1 MAAETTEI
9 SLSDIA
15 AFLPGEIQVEEK
27 QESGKEE
34 TASPET
40 SEAGEDSTTPEEQAP
55 APASEEETD
64 KEESDDAGEEDS
76 DSEDE
81 EEKSEEDEGRPKA
94 AEKLLKRIDKLTA
107 KRREA
112 EESLEIAR
120 SETERLKGALA
131 ESSKVVLAPTPEDPL
146 TDVES
151 LDDLEAR
158 IATAKRIRTWAMT
171 NRDGATVKG
180 ANGQEE
186 YVDAAEMARHLASAD
201 AIVTEHG
208 PARKEWIAQREISVS
223 EAKAS
228 YPGFFTQG
236 STEQKAYRDI
246 IKAYPAIARYPNAEL
261 IIGDALV
268 GQQARQ
274 AKLQA
279 QSKAA
284 KSQEPGSGV
293 SKKAPSAAP
302 EPPRVSGKS
311 KVPANS
317 KAASANLQKVF
328 DGNSDRD
335 SVASLME
342 QLLG

>member
-1 MAAETTEI
+1 MAAETEI

-15 AFLPGEIQVEEK
+15 AFLPGEIPIEEK
-27 QESGKEE
+27 QESDKEE
-34 TASPET
+34 TAEPESSGT
-40 SEAGEDSTTPEEQAP
+40 GDSSETPEEQQAP
-55 APASEEETD
+55 AET
-64 KEESDDAGEEDS
+64 EESDAEGEDADQVDDEEKADG
-76 DSEDE
+76 E
-81 EEKSEEDEGRPKA
+81 EEKPKST
-94 AEKLLKRIDKLTA
+94 EKLLKRIDKLTA
-107 KRREA
+107 KRRTA
-112 EESLEIAR
+112 EESLEIAL

-151 LDDLEAR
+151 IDDLEAR

-208 PARKEWIAQREISVS
+208 PARKEWIAQRESSVT
-223 EAKAS
+223 EARAS

-261 IIGDALV
+261 IIGDAIV
-268 GQQARQ
+268 GQQVRQ

-279 QSKAA
+279 QSKAQSNA
-284 KSQEPGSGV
+284 PGTGV
-293 SKKAPSAAP
+293 SRKAPSAAP

-317 KAASANLQKVF
+317 KAASASLQKVF

-335 SVASLME
+335 SVTSLME

>member
-1 MAAETTEI
+1 MAAETEI

-27 QESGKEE
+27 QESDKEE
-34 TASPET
+34 TAGPES
-40 SEAGEDSTTPEEQAP
+40 SETGEDSKTCEDQQDP
-55 APASEEETD
+55 AESEESED
-64 KEESDDAGEEDS
+64 SDDEAEESDQV
-76 DSEDE
+76 DE
-81 EEKSEEDEGRPKA
+81 EKTDEETEGEKPKA
-94 AEKLLKRIDKLTA
+94 TEKLLKRIDKLTA
-107 KRREA
+107 KRRTA
-112 EESLEIAR
+112 EESLEIAL

-208 PARKEWIAQREISVS
+208 PARKEWIAQREISVA
-223 EAKAS
+223 EARAS

-261 IIGDALV
+261 IIGDAIV

-279 QSKAA
+279 QSKAQSNSQA
-284 KSQEPGSGV
+284 KAPGSGV

-317 KAASANLQKVF
+317 KAAAASLQKVF
-328 DGNSDRD
+328 DGNSDRE

>member
-1 MAAETTEI
+1 MAAETEI

-15 AFLPGEIQVEEK
+15 AFLPGEIPVEEK
-27 QESGKEE
+27 QETDKEE
-34 TASPET
+34 TASPEESGT
-40 SEAGEDSTTPEEQAP
+40 GESSTTPEEQP
-55 APASEEETD
+55 TPASEEETKD
-64 KEESDDAGEEDS
+64 DSKEESDDAGEEDS

-81 EEKSEEDEGRPKA
+81 EEKSDAEEGKPKS

-107 KRREA
+107 KRRKA

-131 ESSKVVLAPTPEDPL
+131 ESSKVILAPTPDDPL

-151 LDDLEAR
+151 LEDLEAR

-201 AIVTEHG
+201 AIVTEYG
-208 PARKEWIAQREISVS
+208 PARKEWIAQREISVA

-261 IIGDALV
+261 IIGDAIV

-279 QSKAA
+279 QAKAGA
-284 KSQEPGSGV
+284 PAGQV
-293 SKKAPSAAP
+293 SRKAPSAAP

-311 KVPANS
+311 KVPAKS

-328 DGNSDRD
+328 AGNSDRE

>member
-1 MAAETTEI
+1 MAAETEI

-15 AFLPGEIQVEEK
+15 AFLPGEIPIQEK
-27 QESGKEE
+27 Q
-34 TASPET
+34 
-40 SEAGEDSTTPEEQAP
+40 
-55 APASEEETD
+55 ETD
-64 KEESDDAGEEDS
+64 KEEIASPEESGAGEHSTTLEEQAPTEEEKSTEEEQDA
-76 DSEDE
+76 DQGDE
-81 EEKSEEDEGRPKA
+81 EEKTDGEEGKPKST
-94 AEKLLKRIDKLTA
+94 EKLLKRIDKLTA
-107 KRREA
+107 KRRTA
-112 EESLEIAR
+112 EESLEIAL

-151 LDDLEAR
+151 IDDLEAR

-208 PARKEWIAQREISVS
+208 PARKEWIAQRESSVT
-223 EAKAS
+223 EARAS

-261 IIGDALV
+261 IIGDAIV
-268 GQQARQ
+268 GQQVRQ

-279 QSKAA
+279 QSKAQSNA
-284 KSQEPGSGV
+284 PGSGV
-293 SKKAPSAAP
+293 SRKAPSAAP

-317 KAASANLQKVF
+317 KAAAASLQKVF

-335 SVASLME
+335 SVTSLME

>member
-1 MAAETTEI
+1 MAAETEI

-27 QESGKEE
+27 QESDKEE
-34 TASPET
+34 TAGPES
-40 SEAGEDSTTPEEQAP
+40 SETGEGSKTLEDQQDPAEPEE
-55 APASEEETD
+55 SE
-64 KEESDDAGEEDS
+64 

-81 EEKSEEDEGRPKA
+81 AEESDQVDEEKSDEETEGEKPKA
-94 AEKLLKRIDKLTA
+94 TEKLLKRIDKLTA
-107 KRREA
+107 KRRTA
-112 EESLEIAR
+112 EESLEIAL

-208 PARKEWIAQREISVS
+208 PARKEWIAQREISVA
-223 EAKAS
+223 EARAS

-261 IIGDALV
+261 IIGDAIV

-279 QSKAA
+279 QSKA
-284 KSQEPGSGV
+284 KPPGTGV

-317 KAASANLQKVF
+317 KAAAASLQKVF
-328 DGNSDRD
+328 DGNSDRE
-335 SVASLME
+335 SVTSLME

>member
-1 MAAETTEI
+1 MAAETEI

-27 QESGKEE
+27 QE
-34 TASPET
+34 
-40 SEAGEDSTTPEEQAP
+40 
-55 APASEEETD
+55 TD
-64 KEESDDAGEEDS
+64 KEELAGQESSETVEESKTLEDQQDPAKS
-76 DSEDE
+76 EESEGSEDE
-81 EEKSEEDEGRPKA
+81 DKESDQEDEEKPEETEGEKPKA
-94 AEKLLKRIDKLTA
+94 TEKLLKRIDKLTA
-107 KRREA
+107 KRRTA
-112 EESLEIAR
+112 EESLAVAL

-151 LDDLEAR
+151 LEDLEAR

-186 YVDAAEMARHLASAD
+186 FVDAAEMARHLASAD

-208 PARKEWIAQREISVS
+208 PARKEWIAQREVSVS
-223 EAKAS
+223 EARAS

-246 IKAYPAIARYPNAEL
+246 IKAYPFIARYPNAEL
-261 IIGDALV
+261 IIGDAIV
-268 GQQARQ
+268 GQQVRQ

-279 QSKAA
+279 QSKAQA
-284 KSQEPGSGV
+284 NSQAPAPGSGV
-293 SKKAPSAAP
+293 SRRAPSAAP

-311 KVPANS
+311 KVPASS
-317 KAASANLQKVF
+317 KAAEASLQKVF
-328 DGNSDRD
+328 DGNSDRE

>member
-1 MAAETTEI
+1 MGAETEI

-15 AFLPGEIQVEEK
+15 AFLPGEIPIEEK
-27 QESGKEE
+27 QESDKEG
-34 TASPET
+34 TAGPES
-40 SEAGEDSTTPEEQAP
+40 SEAGEDSKTPSDQQAP
-55 APASEEETD
+55 AEV
-64 KEESDDAGEEDS
+64 EESDDSNDKEEESDQVDEEKTDGEEGKP
-76 DSEDE
+76 
-81 EEKSEEDEGRPKA
+81 KST
-94 AEKLLKRIDKLTA
+94 EKLLKRIDKLTA
-107 KRREA
+107 KRRTA

-120 SETERLKGALA
+120 TETERLKGALA

-151 LDDLEAR
+151 LDDLESR

-208 PARKEWIAQREISVS
+208 PARKEWIAQRESSVA

-228 YPGFFTQG
+228 YPGFFTAG

-261 IIGDALV
+261 IIGDAIV

-279 QSKAA
+279 QSKAQSNA
-284 KSQEPGSGV
+284 PGAGV

-317 KAASANLQKVF
+317 KAAAASLQKVF
-328 DGNSDRD
+328 DGNSDRE

>member
-1 MAAETTEI
+1 MAAETEI

-15 AFLPGEIQVEEK
+15 AFLPGEIPIEEK
-27 QESGKEE
+27 QESDKEGTAGPESSE
-34 TASPET
+34 T
-40 SEAGEDSTTPEEQAP
+40 GEDSKTLSDQQAP
-55 APASEEETD
+55 AEV
-64 KEESDDAGEEDS
+64 EESDDS
-76 DSEDE
+76 DDE
-81 EEKSEEDEGRPKA
+81 EEESDQVDEEKTDEETEGEKPKA
-94 AEKLLKRIDKLTA
+94 TEKLLKRIDKLTA
-107 KRREA
+107 KRRTA
-112 EESLEIAR
+112 EESLEIAL

-151 LDDLEAR
+151 IDDLEAR

-186 YVDAAEMARHLASAD
+186 YVDSAEMARHLASAD

-208 PARKEWIAQREISVS
+208 PARKEWIAQRESSVA
-223 EAKAS
+223 EARAS

-261 IIGDALV
+261 IIGDAIV

-279 QSKAA
+279 QSKA
-284 KSQEPGSGV
+284 QTPGSGV

-317 KAASANLQKVF
+317 KAAAASLQKVF
-328 DGNSDRD
+328 DGNSDRE